1 MSLASRER
9 SCAACGR
16 AFEPGEPFDIEP
28 LIDQGVRYLAVHKD
42 HSTFSS
48 HHTFTNST
56 KAAS

>member
-16 AFEPGEPFDIEP
+16 EFEPGEGFDIEP
-28 LIDQGVRYLAVHKD
+28 LIDQGVRYLAVHKN

-48 HHTFTNST
+48 HHTFTSN